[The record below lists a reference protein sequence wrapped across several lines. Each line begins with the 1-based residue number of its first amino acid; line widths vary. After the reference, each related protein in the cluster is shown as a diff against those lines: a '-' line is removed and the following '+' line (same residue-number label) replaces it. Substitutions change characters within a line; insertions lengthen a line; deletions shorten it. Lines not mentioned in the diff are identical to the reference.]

1 MADEATEPIREAV
14 RPWLD
19 LIDTLRAQGVQQDLP
34 LPQIAVMGDQSSGK
48 SSVLEAI
55 SGIPFPRG
63 SGLVTRCATQLT
75 MKSAPEGYPWRAHVS
90 VGWDG
95 AQPAASGLVETPADL
110 TLKIEE
116 LTNILCDKSGQSFS
130 SDSIVVRVEAPGAPD
145 LTLIDLPGI
154 VRTATAGQ
162 DISVIG
168 QVNQLIASYL
178 KQDRTIV
185 LAVIPANQDIATID
199 ILERARSVDPE
210 GVRTLGVLT
219 KPDLIGPGSESEVLA
234 VLNNERKPL
243 KLGYIMVKCRS
254 QKDLDNGMTPQ
265 EARKAEQAFFDEHP
279 DWKEFRK
286 PVLGVAKLTNV
297 LTTLLVDR
305 IQISLPFIKYE
316 LQAQLDIVTRDL
328 MPLGGSIPLSL
339 AGQRNKLMKIM
350 SVYCSVMRQS
360 ARGFYSDQMLAE
372 CNEVRLFGQC
382 QVSFEELKETVDSTR
397 PAFGEPEFGVQL
409 AKDMASLRGREL
421 AGFHNSQAF
430 YTFIA
435 ASVKGWQ
442 PAVERCRAQVVQ
454 SARSVSAQVLGRLVP
469 GFPGLYATVTEM
481 ATKVINEYGDELHD
495 KLDVILMKESNP
507 FITNENMME
516 LIDTLRFR
524 NFDRALEEMMSTV
537 DDKGGE
543 CSPEDLQA
551 QIVTRLGGWYMQC
564 HGINVK
570 SKVEDMTIMIEAY
583 WDVATKRLV
592 DNVCISLEHDFIE
605 KVLTKLEADCFML
618 VTNSFGPNGA
628 GELAYLFS
636 EDPLVAERRQNLM
649 NKSERLNG
657 AITTLREMAPDCIA
671 EQQQATG

>member
-1 MADEATEPIREAV
+1 
-14 RPWLD
+14 
-19 LIDTLRAQGVQQDLP
+19 
-34 LPQIAVMGDQSSGK
+34 MGDQSSGK

-75 MKSAPEGYPWRAHVS
+75 MKSAPEGYPWRAHIS
-90 VGWDG
+90 VGWDR
-95 AQPAASGLVETPADL
+95 AQPSASGLVETPEAL
-110 TLKIEE
+110 TKKIEE
-116 LTNILCDKSGQSFS
+116 LTDILCESAKETFS
-130 SDSIVVRVEAPGAPD
+130 TDCIIVRVESPGAPD

-162 DISVIG
+162 NVSVIG
-168 QVNQLIASYL
+168 QVNSLISSYL
-178 KQDRTIV
+178 QQDRTIV
-185 LAVIPANQDIATID
+185 LAVIPSNQDIATID

-254 QKDLDNGMTPQ
+254 QRDLDNGVTPQ
-265 EARKAEQAFFDEHP
+265 EARESEVAFFNDHP
-279 DWKEFRK
+279 DWKQVRK
-286 PVLGVAKLTNV
+286 PVLGISRLTHVLTN
-297 LTTLLVDR
+297 LLVDR

-316 LQAQLDIVTRDL
+316 LQAQADIVNRDL
-328 MPLGGSIPLSL
+328 IPLGSSVPLSL

-360 ARGFYSDQMLAE
+360 ARGFYTDQMLAE
-372 CNEVRLFGQC
+372 CNEVRLFGLC
-382 QVSFEELKETVDSTR
+382 QVCFEELKSTVDATR

-435 ASVKGWQ
+435 SSVEGWH

-481 ATKVINEYGDELHD
+481 ATKVINDYADELHD
-495 KLDVILMKESNP
+495 KLDDIVLKESNP
-507 FITNENMME
+507 FITNENMMD

-524 NFDRALEEMMSTV
+524 NFDRALEQMMTTI

-543 CSPEDLQA
+543 CSVEDLQA
-551 QIVTRLGGWYMQC
+551 QVITRLGGWYMQC

-583 WDVATKRLV
+583 WDVATKRFV

-605 KVLTKLEADCFML
+605 KVLKKLEADCFML

-628 GELAYLFS
+628 AELAHLFS
-636 EDPLVAERRQNLM
+636 EDPVVAEKRLNLT
-649 NKSERLNG
+649 NKKERLT
-657 AITTLREMAPDCIA
+657 AALQTLREMAPDCIA
-671 EQQQATG
+671 QQQQASE

>member
-1 MADEATEPIREAV
+1 
-14 RPWLD
+14 
-19 LIDTLRAQGVQQDLP
+19 
-34 LPQIAVMGDQSSGK
+34 MGDQSSGK

-90 VGWDG
+90 VGWDRP
-95 AQPAASGLVETPADL
+95 QPAAAGLVESPAAL
-110 TLKIEE
+110 TEKIEE
-116 LTNILCDKSGQSFS
+116 LTDILCAKAHSSFS
-130 SDSIVVRVEAPGAPD
+130 NDTIVVRVESPGAPD

-162 DISVIG
+162 DTSVIG
-168 QVNQLIASYL
+168 QVNTLISSYL

-199 ILERARSVDPE
+199 ILERARGVDPD

-254 QKDLDNGMTPQ
+254 QRDLDRGVTPQ
-265 EARKAEQAFFDEHP
+265 QAREAEINFFNEHP

-286 PVLGVAKLTNV
+286 PVLGVARLTNM

-305 IQISLPFIKYE
+305 IQISLPYIKYE
-316 LQAQLDIVTRDL
+316 LQAQLEIVERDL
-328 MPLGGSIPLSL
+328 LPLGSSVPLSL

-360 ARGFYSDQMLAE
+360 ARGFYSDTMLAE
-372 CNEVRLFGQC
+372 CNEVRLFGLC
-382 QVSFEELKETVDSTR
+382 QVSFENLKKNVDESR
-397 PAFGEPEFGVQL
+397 PAFGEPEFGLQL
-409 AKDMASLRGREL
+409 AKDMAALRGREL

-430 YTFIA
+430 YTFV
-435 ASVKGWQ
+435 ASSVESWQ
-442 PAVERCRAQVVQ
+442 PAVERCRAEVVQ
-454 SARSVSAQVLGRLVP
+454 SARSVSAQILGRLVP

-481 ATKVINEYGDELHD
+481 ATKVINEYADELSE
-495 KLDVILMKESNP
+495 KLDEIFIKESDP

-524 NFDRALEEMMSTV
+524 NFDRALEQMMSTV

-543 CSPEDLQA
+543 CSVAELQA
-551 QIVTRLGGWYMQC
+551 QVITRLGGWYMQC

-592 DNVCISLEHDFIE
+592 DNVCMSLEHDFIA
-605 KVLTKLEADCFML
+605 KVLTKIEADCFML
-618 VTNSFGPNGA
+618 VTNSFGPDGA
-628 GELAYLFS
+628 AQLAHLFS
-636 EDPLVAERRQNLM
+636 EDPIVAERRQNLVS
-649 NKSERLNG
+649 KKERLTS
-657 AITTLREMAPDCIA
+657 ALQTLREMAPDCIA